1 MKTITLSPSKMARM
15 LAFLT
20 PEEFKS
26 LGLWL
31 QSPWANTNKKL
42 VSLYDILQKYH
53 PDFPANAM
61 DKAQLFKKLYPGKA
75 FDDKWMRN
83 LMAAMCKQVEQ
94 FLVHQRLESDDSL
107 SAQLLAKEYL
117 KRHEGEW
124 HEKLVNDI
132 IDNLEAKKAKETED
146 FLLLGQL
153 HGELYERPQS
163 TRLKSSQALLLAAD
177 RYLDCFYGLHKWR
190 CVTELN
196 ERQLILPEGT
206 PPTWDISQLEQQT
219 QHLDIPALGI
229 YKERLGLT
237 RSLSMEGYLHL
248 KTEVFTKFEYL
259 SEKDKRILLFY
270 LINTAIQLWLKGHVQ
285 IMGELLELY
294 KTGLEEGL
302 FVHYGRLLESVFS
315 NIVTIG
321 NTLSKFDFTKSFV
334 NENASKLA
342 PEMLEDGRIWATAH
356 TLFKQHDFKE
366 SIILLSTHAFANH
379 LFSLQGKVLL
389 LESYFE
395 ACKKDDSYFLFFLDF
410 VEAFKK
416 YIHRDQLLSE
426 GRKAAYL
433 NFIKYSTILLKKIVE
448 KKWVGKWLEN
458 FEKQI
463 NEEEFMQGK
472 QWILEKLGEIKDGLP
487 S

>member
-1 MKTITLSPSKMARM
+1 MKTINPYTSKMARM
-15 LAFLT
+15 LAILT

-42 VSLYDILQKYH
+42 VSLYNIVQKYH
-53 PDFPANAM
+53 PDFPAKAM
-61 DKAQLFKKLYPGKA
+61 DKAQLFKKLYPTKA

-124 HEKLVNDI
+124 HEKLVNEI
-132 IDNLEAKKAKETED
+132 INNLEAKKAKETED
-146 FLLLGQL
+146 FLVLGQL
-153 HGELYERPQS
+153 YGELYERPKYTQN
-163 TRLKSSQALLLAAD
+163 KSSQAALLAAN

-190 CVTELN
+190 CITELN

-206 PPTWDISQLEQQT
+206 PPTWDIPQLEHLT
-219 QHLDIPALGI
+219 QHLDIPALEI

-248 KTEVFTKFEYL
+248 KAEVFSKFEYL
-259 SEKDKRILLFY
+259 SVKDKRILLFY
-270 LINTAIQLWLKGHVQ
+270 LINTAIQLWIKGNVQ

-294 KTGLEEGL
+294 KTGLKEGL
-302 FVHYGRLLESVFS
+302 LVNFDRLSETTYS

-321 NTLSKFDFTKSFV
+321 NSLQQFVFVSDFV
-334 NENASKLA
+334 NKYAGKLA
-342 PEMLEDGRIWATAH
+342 PEMREDGKIWAAAN
-356 TLFKQHDFKE
+356 TLFKQHDFEK
-366 SIILLSTHAFANH
+366 SITLLSTHGFTSH
-379 LFSLQGKVLL
+379 LFSLHGKSLL
-389 LESYFE
+389 LQAYFE
-395 ACKKDDSYFLFFLDF
+395 ACKNDDSYFMFMLDF
-410 VEAFKK
+410 GEAFRK
-416 YIHRDQLLSE
+416 YIHRDPLLSG
-426 GRKAAYL
+426 GREAAYL
-433 NFIKYSTILLKKIVE
+433 NYIKYTTILLKNLVE
-448 KKWVGKWLEN
+448 KKWNGKWVEA

-463 NEEEFMQGK
+463 NQEEFMQGK
-472 QWILEKLGEIKDGLP
+472 QWVLEKLGEIKDGLP